1 MFDAGFVLASAGAEL
16 VQARTRKRPSQRTT
30 SLTMALEG
38 LFIGAAAIQTLAG
51 WRHSAEL
58 AILAMIGCSPDGPW
72 ERECQGENCENTE
85 DGYRGSAAG
94 GKGRVLGQAPAV
106 PR

>member
-1 MFDAGFVLASAGAEL
+1 MTLD
-16 VQARTRKRPSQRTT
+16 
-30 SLTMALEG
+30 G

>member
-1 MFDAGFVLASAGAEL
+1 
-16 VQARTRKRPSQRTT
+16 
-30 SLTMALEG
+30 MALEG

-72 ERECQGENCENTE
+72 EREYQGENCENTE
-85 DGYRGSAAG
+85 DGYRVSAAG
-94 GKGRVLGQAPAV
+94 GKGRVLGASAFAPAADTRGGDGV
-106 PR
+106 ETEPWRISRC